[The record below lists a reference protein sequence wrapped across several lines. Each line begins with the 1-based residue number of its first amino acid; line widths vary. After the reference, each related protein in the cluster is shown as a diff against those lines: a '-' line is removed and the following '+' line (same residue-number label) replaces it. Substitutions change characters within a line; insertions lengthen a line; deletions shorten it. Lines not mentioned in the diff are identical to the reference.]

1 MIWLVISIVF
11 SVLAGVRAKRWT
23 KEEKNSVFDAYA
35 GKNLQN
41 MNLPEFRFITHETTV
56 QEVIAK
62 LGLPSRRRKLS
73 LDSVVEKQ
81 TVGAYHLNGMSISVL
96 EYDLPYRAVVMVM
109 PEYPGNPNDKIRAVF
124 YRGAQADEDAPRA
137 QAEEDCSPFLNG
149 DSRPSRP
156 ELILHKVS
164 RQPFKPL

>member
-11 SVLAGVRAKRWT
+11 CVLAGIRAKRWT
-23 KEEKNSVFDAYA
+23 KEENNSVFDAYA

-81 TVGAYHLNGMSISVL
+81 TVGAYHLNGMSIPVL
-96 EYDLPYRAVVMVM
+96 EYDLPYSAAVMVM

-124 YRGAQADEDAPRA
+124 YRGAQADIFDSDGRY
-137 QAEEDCSPFLNG
+137 SPPPHSF
-149 DSRPSRP
+149 R
-156 ELILHKVS
+156 
-164 RQPFKPL
+164 

>member
-1 MIWLVISIVF
+1 
-11 SVLAGVRAKRWT
+11 VLAGIRAKRWT
-23 KEEKNSVFDAYA
+23 KEENNSVFDAYA

-81 TVGAYHLNGMSISVL
+81 TVGAYHLNGMSIPVL
-96 EYDLPYRAVVMVM
+96 EYDLPYSAAVMVM

-124 YRGAQADEDAPRA
+124 YRGAQADEDREA
-137 QAEEDCSPFLNG
+137 QAEEDAP
-149 DSRPSRP
+149 PSWTGFSSVDTRAT
-156 ELILHKVS
+156 
-164 RQPFKPL
+164 PLTDKRSKFAFGLA

>member
-1 MIWLVISIVF
+1 MIWLVMFVVF
-11 SVLAGVRAKRWT
+11 SVLAGIRAKRWT
-23 KEEKNSVFDAYA
+23 KEENNSVFDAYA

-62 LGLPSRRRKLS
+62 LGEPSRRRKLS

-81 TVGAYHLNGMSISVL
+81 GAYHLNGMSIPVL
-96 EYDLPYRAVVMVM
+96 EYDLPYRAAVMVM

-124 YRGAQADEDAPRA
+124 YRGAQADRINSDGRWYAP
-137 QAEEDCSPFLNG
+137 
-149 DSRPSRP
+149 PS
-156 ELILHKVS
+156 
-164 RQPFKPL
+164 

>member
-1 MIWLVISIVF
+1 MPYLKIRQRLTLQHADFFLIN
-11 SVLAGVRAKRWT
+11 AAHHN
-23 KEEKNSVFDAYA
+23 NSVFDAYA

-62 LGLPSRRRKLS
+62 LGEPSRRRKLS

-81 TVGAYHLNGMSISVL
+81 TVGAYHLNGMSIPVL
-96 EYDLPYRAVVMVM
+96 EYDLPYRAAVMVM

-124 YRGAQADEDAPRA
+124 YRGAQADIFNSDGRY
-137 QAEEDCSPFLNG
+137 SPP
-149 DSRPSRP
+149 PSW
-156 ELILHKVS
+156 K
-164 RQPFKPL
+164 

>member
-1 MIWLVISIVF
+1 MIWLVIFIVF
-11 SVLAGVRAKRWT
+11 SVLAVIRAKRWT
-23 KEEKNSVFDAYA
+23 KEENNSVFDAYA

-62 LGLPSRRRKLS
+62 LGEPSRRRKLS

-81 TVGAYHLNGMSISVL
+81 GAYHLNGMSIPVL
-96 EYDLPYRAVVMVM
+96 EYDLPYRAAVMVM

-137 QAEEDCSPFLNG
+137 QAEEDAP
-149 DSRPSRP
+149 PS
-156 ELILHKVS
+156 
-164 RQPFKPL
+164 